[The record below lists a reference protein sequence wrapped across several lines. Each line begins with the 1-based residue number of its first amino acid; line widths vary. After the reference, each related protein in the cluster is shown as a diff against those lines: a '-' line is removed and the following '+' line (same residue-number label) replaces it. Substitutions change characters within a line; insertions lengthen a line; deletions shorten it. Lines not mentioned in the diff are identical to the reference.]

1 MLFRLPVLPS
11 LPISCSCSGAEQ
23 KDGGWGLPYD
33 FSLSS
38 WNGAKLP
45 QLWKS
50 DKRKKIKGALI
61 LVNWNSR
68 IIKIGVW
75 ALMFFFQ
82 RGKRGDGKKN
92 P

>member
-23 KDGGWGLPYD
+23 KDGGWGLAYD

-50 DKRKKIKGALI
+50 DKRKKK
-61 LVNWNSR
+61 
-68 IIKIGVW
+68 
-75 ALMFFFQ
+75 
-82 RGKRGDGKKN
+82 KRRTNFGELE
-92 P
+92 